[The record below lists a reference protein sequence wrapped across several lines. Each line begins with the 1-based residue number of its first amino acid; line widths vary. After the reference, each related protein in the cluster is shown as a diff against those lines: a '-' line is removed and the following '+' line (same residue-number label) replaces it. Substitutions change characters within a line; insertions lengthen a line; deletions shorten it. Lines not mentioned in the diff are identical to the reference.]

1 VVRKIYKP
9 NKPKNN
15 MTKQKKYIFQ
25 VKVNKNKQ
33 KRITIPQKV
42 KEIKGYDYVELKKLK
57 D

>member
-1 VVRKIYKP
+1 
-9 NKPKNN
+9 

-42 KEIKGYDYVELKKLK
+42 KEIKGYDYVEVKKLK